1 MEGERWGCGRGGG
14 EVEGRCDDGD
24 WECGRGGGEIGWLVY
39 GVRSDGLVAT
49 WSREG
54 GVGW

>member
-39 GVRSDGLVAT
+39 GVRSDGLVAM
-49 WSREG
+49 G
-54 GVGW
+54 